1 MAERDDRLDSA
12 IESLR
17 ELPLVR
23 PEATARLLIAIAAER
38 QRVRE
43 AGVAVD
49 RRGLRR
55 WAWAG
60 IATVVAA
67 SVGLLLMPPN
77 ATRDDR
83 SLARET
89 ADRANT
95 SPVIVASH
103 DARGAEAP
111 RAVELVFSAPA
122 ARSVRVVGDFNGW
135 NERLTAM
142 VRDDASGLWSARLML
157 RPGRHVYAFVV
168 NDTQWMRDPRAP
180 AAPDADFGRAGSVL
194 LVGRP

>member
-1 MAERDDRLDSA
+1 MAERDDTLDRA

-17 ELPLVR
+17 ELPCVR

-43 AGVAVD
+43 AEVD
-49 RRGLRR
+49 IDGRGLRR
-55 WAWAG
+55 WAWGG
-60 IATVVAA
+60 IATLVAA
-67 SVGLLLMPPN
+67 SLGLLLMPPS
-77 ATRDDR
+77 AGRDGT
-83 SLARET
+83 SPEHAMT
-89 ADRANT
+89 DRAIR

-103 DARGAEAP
+103 DAGRAEAA

-135 NERLTAM
+135 NERVTAM

-168 NDTQWMRDPRAP
+168 NDTQWVRDPRALS
-180 AAPDADFGRAGSVL
+180 APDADFGRAGSVL

>member
-1 MAERDDRLDSA
+1 MAERDEALNRA

-17 ELPLVR
+17 VMPPVR

-43 AGVAVD
+43 AEVD
-49 RRGLRR
+49 VGRRGVRR
-55 WAWAG
+55 WGWAG
-60 IATVVAA
+60 IGTLVAA
-67 SVGLLLMPPN
+67 SVGLLLIPPSVR
-77 ATRDDR
+77 RDD
-83 SLARET
+83 SAPARAQ
-89 ADRANT
+89 ADRASA
-95 SPVIVASH
+95 SPVIMASH
-103 DARGAEAP
+103 DARAGDAA
-111 RAVELVFSAPA
+111 RAVEVVFSAPA

-135 NERLTAM
+135 NERLSPM

-157 RPGRHVYAFVV
+157 RPGRPVYAFVV
-168 NDTQWMRDPRAP
+168 NDTQWVRDPRAP